1 MLGQNTTEQTEA
13 VAALRA
19 LMTEDAEKEA
29 LEGALW
35 RAIVA
40 HQGMTFRTATS
51 LPFCYQVKQGRNGRP
66 TRELL
71 IDRREMSKTLSWS
84 SIRMAFEQAL
94 VKRYAARPKALG
106 DIRGV
111 SYVYPLLWRFGVI
124 EVPQDTAKRMTLDG
138 QIGFLCE
145 KEEEVCSFSE

>member
-1 MLGQNTTEQTEA
+1 MLGQNMTEQTEA
-13 VAALRA
+13 IAALRV
-19 LMTEDAEKEA
+19 LMREGAEKEA

-40 HQGMTFRTATS
+40 HQGVTFRTATS

-94 VKRYAARPKALG
+94 VKGYVARPKALG
-106 DIRGV
+106 DVRGV

-124 EVPQDTAKRMTLDG
+124 EVPQDTAQRMTLDG
-138 QIGFLCE
+138 QVGFLYE
-145 KEEEVCSFSE
+145 KEVCSFSE